1 MLARHAPQRS
11 HGLHLP
17 AMSSTND
24 SLDLGAIPRA
34 RRLLSDSSQ
43 LSDAPLA
50 DDDDDDASFADPH
63 DPLADLSLSELSIDP
78 ALAARKRKPK
88 FSLFAPR
95 DHSVAPAAE
104 ASTIEEDDE
113 EDDDDDAP
121 DVTVR
126 ENDRDN
132 DAPDPTI
139 RNAARTGAPART
151 GTPARP
157 AIGREDALALDLEN
171 VRRLNARLRAYHAVL
186 QQTLAS
192 RQVRPGRAPPPFLP
206 PTRANAHAPRS
217 TSSRRPRRRTR
228 SSTATSA

>member
-43 LSDAPLA
+43 LSDAPLT
-50 DDDDDDASFADPH
+50 DDDDDASFSDPH

-95 DHSVAPAAE
+95 DASAAPAAA

-113 EDDDDDAP
+113 EDDDDDDVP

-139 RNAARTGAPART
+139 RNAARPRAD
-151 GTPARP
+151 ARP
-157 AIGREDALALDLEN
+157 AIGRDDALALDLEN
-171 VRRLNARLRAYHAVL
+171 ARRLNARLRAYHAVL

-192 RQVRPGRAPPPFLP
+192 RQVRPGRAPPPSLP